1 MAVSLVAHLT
11 MMALAFTVVWTA
23 SVPHSPRDV
32 EVVVSLEN
40 PGGDAEAAAP
50 SPASAA
56 PRSPLGEGVDALSP
70 DAGLVAGP
78 GVDAAAL
85 GGLPDDLSGLSLPDA
100 AGGSA
105 GGNDGPG
112 RAMPGAAGSAAA
124 PRLDGKEIY
133 SSRVPEVR
141 FAGLGVS
148 NATDIVYVVDASG
161 STLSTFPVVRETLR
175 RSIGRLARTQ
185 RFQVMFFGPRGF
197 TAAPHPSDGS
207 AGERTVRLIRATPEN
222 IAAVSEWA
230 GRVVPAGRSN
240 PLPAL
245 ETALSLKPDAV
256 FLLGTT
262 ITGLGQWEM
271 SLDGLMARL
280 DELNPA
286 GGPAGRR
293 RCVIKTVQFVE
304 EDPDEV
310 LKRIAQVHGGTNGYK
325 FISRQEIQTP

>member
-11 MMALAFTVVWTA
+11 MMALAFTIVWNTA
-23 SVPHSPRDV
+23 VPHGPRDV

-40 PGGDAEAAAP
+40 PSGDASAVPVPAGRDDGRAPAFEGLDALAPEAAAP
-50 SPASAA
+50 ASDWGGAA
-56 PRSPLGEGVDALSP
+56 SDGV
-70 DAGLVAGP
+70 
-78 GVDAAAL
+78 
-85 GGLPDDLSGLSLPDA
+85 SGIALPDA
-100 AGGSA
+100 AGGPA
-105 GGNDGPG
+105 GGPGVAGTSIPGP
-112 RAMPGAAGSAAA
+112 AGSAA

-197 TAAPHPSDGS
+197 TAAPHPSDGQ
-207 AGERTVRLIRATPEN
+207 AGDRTVRLIRATPEN
-222 IAAVSEWA
+222 ISAVLEWA
-230 GRVVPAGRSN
+230 GRVVPSGRSN

-271 SLDGLMARL
+271 TLDGLLARL

-286 GGPAGRR
+286 SGAGGRR

>member
-1 MAVSLVAHLT
+1 VAVSLVAHLT
-11 MMALAFTVVWTA
+11 MMALAFTVVWTTA
-23 SVPHSPRDV
+23 VPHGPRDV

-40 PGGDAEAAAP
+40 PSGDEPALAPPAPPDDGRALDLDIAPERAQGAAL
-50 SPASAA
+50 PAGTQSAA
-56 PRSPLGEGVDALSP
+56 LADGVSAIALP
-70 DAGLVAGP
+70 EVADGL
-78 GVDAAAL
+78 
-85 GGLPDDLSGLSLPDA
+85 
-100 AGGSA
+100 AGG
-105 GGNDGPG
+105 
-112 RAMPGAAGSAAA
+112 PGAAGTAIPGLEGASA
-124 PRLDGKEIY
+124 PRLEGREIY

-197 TAAPHPSDGS
+197 TAAPHPSDGQ
-207 AGERTVRLIRATPEN
+207 AGDRTVRLIRATPEN
-222 IAAVSEWA
+222 ISAVLEWA
-230 GRVVPAGRSN
+230 GRVVPSGRSN

-271 SLDGLMARL
+271 SLDGLLGRL

-286 GGPAGRR
+286 SGAGGRR